1 MANHSKFTPLADPAP
16 IVQRNIEEL
25 RRQGTSDVLIAITLG
40 IRKPEDWGLVIPK
53 PKTRNTSPRDAAPKP
68 IRVTTRAAK
77 VLLEQRTERL
87 RLAREEFERVKATG
101 EPTTLTNVARDIGV
115 DPSYFWWRIHRSK
128 DRTFIDFH
136 REITRWNQSLEQ
148 RP

>member
-40 IRKPEDWGLVIPK
+40 IRNPEEWGLVIPP
-53 PKTRNTSPRDAAPKP
+53 PKSGNTLPRDAAPKR

-77 VLLEQRTERL
+77 VLLEERTERL
-87 RLAREEFERVKATG
+87 RLAKEEFDRVKALRQ
-101 EPTTLTNVARDIGV
+101 PTTLNAIAKALGF
-115 DPSYFWWRIHRSK
+115 DPSYFSWRIRRSK
-128 DRTFIDFH
+128 DETFIQFRD
-136 REITRWNQSLEQ
+136 EIALWNKSLEQ
-148 RP
+148 KP